1 MILCV
6 GTTPTVQRSMI
17 FRKLEINEVNRAV
30 EVRDYASGKS
40 PNVARVLKSL
50 GASPVEMGFA
60 GGDRGRLLVADLE
73 RAGIDCDFVTVA
85 APTRLCTTVI
95 DQATGTATELVEESS
110 PIEEAGWRELDR
122 RIESHL
128 PKAQICVFSGSLP
141 PKAPQDFY
149 ARWVQEAGR
158 KGIRVILDARGEP
171 LRLAIANPNCIAKL
185 NRQELAMTLDR
196 PFASERAFRDAVGE
210 LAGRCAGAIITMG
223 SHGALACDGSQ
234 FWKVTPP
241 QVKAI
246 SAVGSGDAF
255 AAGLAFELARGRT
268 LFEGLPMAAA
278 CGAANAMTALAGHIE
293 TSEIEGLLNKVRVER
308 I

>member
-17 FRKLEINEVNRAV
+17 FRKLEINEVNRAA

-50 GASPVEMGFA
+50 GASPVEMGFV
-60 GGDRGRLLVADLE
+60 GGDRGRMLVADLKC
-73 RAGIDCDFVTVA
+73 AGIECDFVTVA

-128 PKAQICVFSGSLP
+128 PNAQICVFSGSLP

-149 ARWVQEAGR
+149 ARWVQEAGHR
-158 KGIRVILDARGEP
+158 GIRVILDARGEP
-171 LRLAIANPNCIAKL
+171 LRLAITNPNCIAKL

-196 PFASERAFRDAVGE
+196 SFASERAFHDAVGE
-210 LAGRCAGAIITMG
+210 LASRCAGAIITMG
-223 SHGALACDGSQ
+223 SHGALASDGSQ
-234 FWKVTPP
+234 FWKLTPP
-241 QVKAI
+241 EVKAI

-255 AAGLAFELARGRT
+255 AAGLAFALARGGT

-293 TSEIEGLLNKVRVER
+293 TSEIEGLLKKVRVEQ

>member
-50 GASPVEMGFA
+50 GADPLEMGFV
-60 GGDRGRLLVADLE
+60 GGDRGQLLVSDLE
-73 RAGIDCDFVTVA
+73 RAGIKCDFVTVA

-110 PIEEAGWRELDR
+110 PVEEAGWRELGR
-122 RIESHL
+122 KIESHL
-128 PKAQICVFSGSLP
+128 PDAQICVFSGSLP

-149 ARWVQEAGR
+149 ARWVQESGR
-158 KGIRVILDARGEP
+158 RGIRVILDTRGEP
-171 LRLAIANPNCIAKL
+171 LRLAIQNANCIAKL

-196 PFASERAFRDAVGE
+196 SFASERAFRDAVGE
-210 LAGRCAGAIITMG
+210 LATRCAGAIITMG
-223 SHGALACDGSQ
+223 SHGALASDGSQ

-241 QVKAI
+241 EVKAV

-268 LFEGLPMAAA
+268 LSDALPMAAA

-293 TSEIEGLLNKVRVER
+293 PSEIDQLVKKIRVEQ

>member
-17 FRKLEINEVNRAV
+17 FRKLEINEVNRAS

-50 GASPVEMGFA
+50 GADPVEMGFV
-60 GGDRGRLLVADLE
+60 GGDRGRFLVADLE
-73 RAGIDCDFVTVA
+73 RAGINCDFVNIA

-110 PIEEAGWRELDR
+110 PVEEAGWRELDR
-122 RIESHL
+122 KIESHL
-128 PKAQICVFSGSLP
+128 PNAQICVFSGSLP

-149 ARWVQEAGR
+149 ARWVREAGR
-158 KGIRVILDARGEP
+158 LGIRVILDARGEP
-171 LRLAIANPNCIAKL
+171 LRLAASNPNCIAKL

-196 PFASERAFRDAVGE
+196 SFASERAFRDAVGE
-210 LAGRCAGAIITMG
+210 LATRCAGAIITMG
-223 SHGALACDGSQ
+223 SHGALASDGSQ

-241 QVKAI
+241 EVKAI

-268 LFEGLPMAAA
+268 LAEALPMAAA

-293 TSEIEGLLNKVRVER
+293 VSEIDNLMKRVRVHEV
-308 I
+308 

>member
-50 GASPVEMGFA
+50 SAVPVEIGFV
-60 GGDRGRLLVADLE
+60 GGDRGRFLVADLE
-73 RAGIDCDFVTVA
+73 CAGINCDFVTVA

-95 DQATGTATELVEESS
+95 DQAKGTATELVEESS
-110 PIEEAGWRELDR
+110 PIDEAGWRELDR

-128 PKAQICVFSGSLP
+128 PNAKICVFSGSLP
-141 PKAPQDFY
+141 PKAPQNFY
-149 ARWVQEAGR
+149 ARWVQTAGR
-158 KGIRVILDARGEP
+158 RGIRVILDARGEP
-171 LRLAIANPNCIAKL
+171 LRLAILNANCIAKL

-196 PFASERAFRDAVGE
+196 SFASERAFRDAVGE
-210 LAGRCAGAIITMG
+210 LAARCAGAIITMG
-223 SHGALACDGSQ
+223 SHGALASDGSQ

-241 QVKAI
+241 AVKSI

-255 AAGLAFELARGRT
+255 AAGLAFELARGRS
-268 LFEGLPMAAA
+268 LAESLPLAAA

-293 TSEIEGLLNKVRVER
+293 ASEIDRLVKEVRVEQ